1 MPLTL
6 VVFAGFYAAARHA
19 ERYADTLGEA
29 LHGHLLL
36 LHVNRVSLFDPYE
49 LVDERYRQ
57 AELATETDTT
67 AALHR
72 QAAALRTPATVLVTT
87 DLLPELAND
96 VAARYRPALFVLS
109 QPDPDHPAASV
120 VADCAELLRAG
131 HHALLV
137 VPAHAPADQPPRRI
151 LLAADREPFTL
162 APAATAL
169 RELLALPGTALLVA
183 HVSGGVEDDSGCA
196 AALRAVQNSGLVDG
210 LPTPEVRGYTAGN
223 YAAGVLAAVREAQ
236 ADLVVVFARERS
248 YLGELFHRSV
258 TARLLADSPVPVLV
272 LPTAAV
278 ATPAAAPAST
288 FPAATAAQYA
298 SVVLTGL
305 SPAS

>member
-29 LHGHLLL
+29 LHGRLLL
-36 LHVNRVSLFDPYE
+36 LHVNRVSLFDPYKI
-49 LVDERYRQ
+49 VGERYRQ

-87 DLLPELAND
+87 DLLPEVAHD
-96 VAARYRPALFVLS
+96 VAARHHPALFVLS
-109 QPDPDHPAASV
+109 QPDPAHPAASV

-131 HHALLV
+131 QHALLV

-169 RELLALPGTALLVA
+169 RELLALPGTELLVA

-196 AALRAVQNSGLVDG
+196 AALRAVQNSGLLEG
-210 LPTPEVRGYTAGN
+210 LPTPELRGYAQAD
-223 YAAGVLAAVREAQ
+223 YAAGVLAAARETR

-258 TARLLADSPVPVLV
+258 TARLLADCLVPVLV
-272 LPTAAV
+272 LPTATV
-278 ATPAAAPAST
+278 AAPAAAPAT
-288 FPAATAAQYA
+288 AATAAQYA

-305 SPAS
+305 SPAA

>member
-1 MPLTL
+1 MALTL

-19 ERYADTLGEA
+19 ERYADTLGQA
-29 LHGHLLL
+29 LHGKLVL
-36 LHVNRVSLFDPYE
+36 LHVNRAALFDPYQ
-49 LVDERYRQ
+49 LVGERFRR

-72 QAAALRTPATVLVTT
+72 QAAELRTPAAVVVTT
-87 DLLPELAND
+87 DLLPAIARDLATG
-96 VAARYRPALFVLS
+96 YHPALFVLS
-109 QPDPDHPAASV
+109 QPDPEHPAASI

-131 HHALLV
+131 QHALLV
-137 VPAHAPADQPPRRI
+137 VPAHSPAGQPPRRI
-151 LLAADREPFTL
+151 LLAADREAFDL
-162 APAATAL
+162 APAAGAL
-169 RELLALPGTALLVA
+169 RDLLALPGTELFVA

-196 AALRAVQNSGLVDG
+196 EALRAVQDSGLVDG
-210 LPTPEVRGYTAGN
+210 LSIPEIRGYAEDD
-223 YAAGVLAAVREAQ
+223 YAEGILAAVRDTQ
-236 ADLVVVFARERS
+236 ADLVVVFARQRS

-258 TARLLADSPVPVLV
+258 TAQLLANCPVPVLV

-278 ATPAAAPAST
+278 AAPVITPASS
-288 FPAATAAQYA
+288 ATMTEYA